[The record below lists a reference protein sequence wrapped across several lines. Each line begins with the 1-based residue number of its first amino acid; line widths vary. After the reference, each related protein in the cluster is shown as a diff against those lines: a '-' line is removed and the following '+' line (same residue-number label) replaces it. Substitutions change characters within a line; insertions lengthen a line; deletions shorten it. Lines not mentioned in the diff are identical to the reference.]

1 MAGTS
6 PCRSAVTLLLLLLHC
21 WPSVCVTVTSKSH
34 KVEVREFSVAV
45 LSCDFR
51 TERDQNPRIEWKK
64 RGRDV
69 SFVYFDGHFRGPFEG
84 RASIDGA
91 TVTLQRV
98 TQDDAGEYRC
108 EISAPYDSVSLGETN
123 VTLKVLVP
131 PHIPSCQIPS
141 AAVTGSEVRLQC
153 HDHQSI
159 PPATYTW
166 FKDNQPIS
174 LPRFSNATYVLRTD
188 TGLLE
193 FKSVSKGDSGSYSC
207 LASNGIGSPKM
218 CEAKTMTVED
228 VNVTAVVVAILVI
241 GLIVA
246 ICSCGGVL
254 LHRNGFFS
262 RHRGR
267 SNVNYIPPPQEDFKH
282 TQSFML

>member
-1 MAGTS
+1 MGGTW
-6 PCRSAVTLLLLLLHC
+6 LLLLMVVLLLFQC
-21 WPSVCVTVTSKSH
+21 WPSAGVTVTSNRH
-34 KVEVREFSVAV
+34 KVEVREFSDAV
-45 LSCDFR
+45 LSCMFR

-64 RGRDV
+64 RGKDV

-84 RASIDGA
+84 RATIDGA
-91 TVTLQRV
+91 TVTLKRV

-108 EISAPYDSVSLGETN
+108 EISAPFDSISLGETN

-131 PHIPSCQIPS
+131 PHTPSCQIPS
-141 AAVTGSEVRLQC
+141 TAVTGSVVRLQC

-159 PPATYTW
+159 PPATYSW
-166 FKDNQPIS
+166 FKDSQPIS
-174 LPRFSNATYVLRTD
+174 SPRYSNATYVLNSH

-193 FKSVSKGDSGSYSC
+193 FRSVSKDDSGKYSC
-207 LASNGIGSPKM
+207 RASNGVGPPQM
-218 CEAKTMTVED
+218 CEAKNMTIED
-228 VNVTAVVVAILVI
+228 VNVTAVVVAVLVI
-241 GLIVA
+241 GFIVA
-246 ICSCGGVL
+246 ICSCGGVI